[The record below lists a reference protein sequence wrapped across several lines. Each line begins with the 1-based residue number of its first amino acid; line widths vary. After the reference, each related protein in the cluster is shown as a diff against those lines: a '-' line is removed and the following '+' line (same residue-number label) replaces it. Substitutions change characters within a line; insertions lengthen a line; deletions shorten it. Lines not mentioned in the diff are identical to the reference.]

1 MEIYST
7 KIRGTGIGM
16 ASGISRI
23 GGIIMPYIGINFLS
37 LGAYFPYL
45 LFGISAL
52 IAGVVCIFI
61 PYDTTNR
68 ELDLIEDKDSI
79 DKSNLN

>member
-1 MEIYST
+1 
-7 KIRGTGIGM
+7 
-16 ASGISRI
+16 
-23 GGIIMPYIGINFLS
+23 MPYIVNNTTFSSDL
-37 LGAYFPYL
+37 YFTYMI
-45 LFGISAL
+45 FGISAL